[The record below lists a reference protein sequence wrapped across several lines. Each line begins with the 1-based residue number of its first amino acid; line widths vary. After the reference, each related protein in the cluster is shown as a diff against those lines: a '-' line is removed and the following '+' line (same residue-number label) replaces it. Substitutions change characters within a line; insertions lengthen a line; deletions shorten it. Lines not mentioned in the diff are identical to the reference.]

1 MSEHAPRNHE
11 STEPSK
17 EHVEVRRSPEHKGKS
32 PESSNSLTAEQAR
45 ENLESIRHDV
55 AEKAI
60 SKEDVVIDKSE
71 KSKSDTSQP
80 LINKELKGVMLSR
93 TLSRIQKQ
101 LKPAERTFSKVIHSK
116 PVDKISAASE
126 KTVARPYGILGGALL
141 AFLGSVFSTYLSKQF
156 GINYNLLLFVMLF
169 AAGYVIAT
177 ILEGLARLVIRT
189 K

>member
-11 STEPSK
+11 SS
-17 EHVEVRRSPEHKGKS
+17 EHKSERVEVRRSPEHKAKT
-32 PESSNSLTAEQAR
+32 PETDKSLTAEQAR

-71 KSKSDTSQP
+71 KSTSDTAQP
-80 LINKELKGVMLSR
+80 LINKELKSVMLTR

-116 PVDKISAASE
+116 PVDKISSVSE

-141 AFLGSVFSTYLSKQF
+141 AFLGSIFSTYLSKQF

-169 AAGYVIAT
+169 ATGYVLAT
-177 ILEGLARLVIRT
+177 ILEGLARLVIRA